1 MRNRLAGRSTALP
14 WVGAAALVAISASAT
29 AFAVVLV
36 FRADS
41 AGTDESP
48 TPTVQ
53 RTLVLRAAPDTGA
66 SEGVELRAGVPVVLL
81 GRTADSSWLMLEI
94 PDRPDVAGWAPAG
107 DIQDA
112 GDIAALPPTWDE
124 PVATPAATAN
134 PTAAATAPGTPAAD
148 LPDLVIEAVS
158 SRENRLV
165 VVVRNVGA
173 ADSGGPLFVIVD
185 GGPRQRIDVEGKPL
199 RPGDTLEAVLEQEY
213 VQRRA
218 SVTVEI
224 ALAEGVAEADADNNL
239 FDVVVTPDRD
249 NDLEVR
255 SVALDPDDGHLIVT
269 VRNNSMIP
277 LVGTVTISVRRTQPE
292 SLLLKRLVEDLDVDA
307 GAEQRYHFDDLT
319 DLDLTRT
326 RVILSSDAIND
337 ADGTNNVFPR

>member
-1 MRNRLAGRSTALP
+1 MRDRLTGRSTALP
-14 WVGAAALVAISASAT
+14 WVGAAALVVIAASAT
-29 AFAVVLV
+29 AFAIVLV

-41 AGTDESP
+41 AGTDTPP

-53 RTLVLRAAPDTGA
+53 RTLVLRTAPDAGA
-66 SEGVELRAGVPVVLL
+66 GEVVELRAGVKVVLI
-81 GRTADSSWLMLEI
+81 GRTTDSSWLMIEI
-94 PDRPDVAGWAPAG
+94 PGQVDVVGWAPAG
-107 DIQDA
+107 EIQDT
-112 GDIAALPPTWDE
+112 GDIAALPTRWDE
-124 PVATPAATAN
+124 PLATPAVTAS
-134 PTAAATAPGTPAAD
+134 PTATSPLGTPSAD
-148 LPDLVIEAVS
+148 LPDLVIEDVS

-165 VVVRNVGA
+165 VVVRNVGD
-173 ADSGGPLFVIVD
+173 ADFDGPLFVIVD

-224 ALAEGVAEADADNNL
+224 ALAEGVAEADAANNRL
-239 FDVVVTPDRD
+239 DVVIAPDLD

-255 SVALDPDDGHLIVT
+255 SAALDPDDGHLIVT
-269 VRNNSMIP
+269 VRNNSLIP

-292 SLLLKRLVEDLDVDA
+292 SQLLKRVEEDLNVEA
-307 GAEQRYHFDDLT
+307 GAEQRYHFNDLT
-319 DLDLTRT
+319 GLDLTRT
-326 RVILSSDAIND
+326 RVILSTDAIND